1 MSECTDNW
9 MNEMND
15 RISGNHADAVNYY
28 YAGCRAGSDGKVV
41 SDDACV

>member
-1 MSECTDNW
+1 

-28 YAGCRAGSDGKVV
+28 AGRAGSDSKC
-41 SDDACV
+41 SCVIKTCELCVTVPV